1 MSEEDYTMDNGA
13 IEITYQDVSEYILVD
28 DPLSDYLSTSHWC
41 SITCNEKIVN
51 VSDEILIH
59 YDTPIVHI
67 HGNEE
72 GMKGTLESSEEYN
85 ACNVDL
91 HYMGNDQRDEE
102 TESIRA
108 NIGNG
113 ISLAYIEG
121 KVYLTNNSGVKVYY
135 QSWIGNDILNHHKS
149 TVVEGLIRTRHW
161 LFLML
166 VWSNQFQQVK
176 SNMQGIVVFDLAYFA
191 EYLNVRLFGLRC
203 YNCLQL
209 FSGQPSVQRLR
220 LLKTVPS

>member
-41 SITCNEKIVN
+41 SITCNEKCVN

-59 YDTPIVHI
+59 YDTPVVHI

-72 GMKGTLESSEEYN
+72 GINGTLETSEEYN

-102 TESIRA
+102 TESVRG

-113 ISLAYIEG
+113 LSLAYIEG
-121 KVYLTNNSGVKVYY
+121 KIYLTNNSALKVYY

-149 TVVEGLIRTRHW
+149 TVVEEG
-161 LFLML
+161 
-166 VWSNQFQQVK
+166 
-176 SNMQGIVVFDLAYFA
+176 
-191 EYLNVRLFGLRC
+191 
-203 YNCLQL
+203 
-209 FSGQPSVQRLR
+209 
-220 LLKTVPS
+220 